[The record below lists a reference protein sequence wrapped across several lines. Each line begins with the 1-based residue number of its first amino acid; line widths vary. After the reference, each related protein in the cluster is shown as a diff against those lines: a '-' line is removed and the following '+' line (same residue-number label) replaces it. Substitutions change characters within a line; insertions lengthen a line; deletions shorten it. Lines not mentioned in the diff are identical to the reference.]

1 MNRHYS
7 MPGVFVFVL
16 LGLFA
21 VLSTLMVLLGAQL
34 YRATV
39 EHADVSS
46 AQRILTSYVRTMTRG
61 QDHENAVSIE
71 EIDGVKTLAFR
82 EDIDGDAYVT
92 RIYPYEGQLR
102 ELFTEEAYAFDPE
115 WGEVICPAEEFD
127 PEIRDDLLTVRM
139 INGKGEPCMVRVNLR
154 SKAAE
159 GV

>member
-1 MNRHYS
+1 MNRHHS

-61 QDHENAVSIE
+61 QDHENAVSVE

-102 ELFTEEAYAFDPE
+102 EL
-115 WGEVICPAEEFD
+115 ICPAEEFD

-139 INGKGEPCMVRVNLR
+139 MNGEGEPCMVRVNLR
-154 SKAAE
+154 CKAAE